1 MEIFCVAGQKRPH
14 RRASGQNEG
23 VENARSVRRL
33 AEHSWSEED
42 LGAVVETPQKPKSTT
57 VDIPSAAESL
67 ALPLEAPE
75 VPEDEKE
82 EPKAIPEEDAGM
94 QGETSGTEMTPGV
107 PSSSR
112 GKKRTE
118 LQQNVFAKKRVMMI
132 SLKGPA
138 IPITPSD
145 NPVLIKKTDTKG
157 DDDVLMP
164 VEIAASDLLHTV
176 HALLNDETGE
186 EAKPWSDESEKT
198 KILTVLD
205 DHKEMMEGRLNSLK
219 ELGAMTAVKRSE
231 AVGSIER
238 KMVT

>member
-23 VENARSVRRL
+23 VENARSLRRL

-42 LGAVVETPQKPKSTT
+42 LRKPKPTT
-57 VDIPSAAESL
+57 VDIPPAAESL

-82 EPKAIPEEDAGM
+82 EPKAKPEEDAGM
-94 QGETSGTEMTPGV
+94 QGVSSETEMTPGV

-118 LQQNVFAKKRVMMI
+118 PQQNVFAKKRVMMI

-138 IPITPSD
+138 TPVTPCD
-145 NPVLIKKTDTKG
+145 NPVLMKKTDTKG
-157 DDDVLMP
+157 YDDVLMP

-176 HALLNDETGE
+176 NALLNDETGE
-186 EAKPWSDESEKT
+186 EAKPLE
-198 KILTVLD
+198 
-205 DHKEMMEGRLNSLK
+205 
-219 ELGAMTAVKRSE
+219 
-231 AVGSIER
+231 
-238 KMVT
+238 